1 MSHGSRVLPAVLPLV
16 CLLCVASQARAQDTT
31 QVKLAES
38 TVSGM
43 ASSASA
49 TFVVDLRLRVTA
61 GDTIVLHTCQGSLR
75 YQVLTYEPD
84 GSVGD
89 LLQRSYCPLAYAG
102 AEEVVGPTQV
112 EHSVPIV
119 VQLGERSLWFIS
131 KADLE
136 GPLTLALAAQ
146 SRHVL
151 ATPPFQVDFQAPS
164 P

>member
-1 MSHGSRVLPAVLPLV
+1 VSHGSRGLSAVLLLV
-16 CLLCVASQARAQDTT
+16 CLFCVTSQARSQDTT
-31 QVKLAES
+31 QVELGES

-49 TFVVDLRLRVTA
+49 TFIVDLRLRVAA
-61 GDTIVLHTCQGSLR
+61 GDTIVLHTCQGLLR

-84 GSVGD
+84 GSVGV
-89 LLQRSYCPLAYAG
+89 LLQRSYCPLAYTA

-119 VQLGERSLWFIS
+119 VQLGEQSLWFIS
-131 KADLE
+131 KVDLE

-151 ATPPFQVDFQAPS
+151 ATPPFHVDFQVPS